1 MKEKIIQYLKE
12 TKGPIDEEALTTS
25 LKLDSK
31 DIKTYNQAIEE
42 LKEEGIIVFLK
53 DHQLALASIYEIG
66 ILTIRRNHTAYV
78 TIKDT

>member
-42 LKEEGIIVFLK
+42 LK
-53 DHQLALASIYEIG
+53 
-66 ILTIRRNHTAYV
+66 
-78 TIKDT
+78 